1 VESDE
6 DEKARLHDEIIR
18 LQRDK
23 RGLMQ
28 EIRRLE
34 VMAGLVPQVTAS

>member
-1 VESDE
+1 
-6 DEKARLHDEIIR
+6 LNDEIIR

-34 VMAGLVPQVTAS
+34 VMAGSVT